1 MVEPKSN
8 TDKEEGTGMDE
19 TTGAVEHERHSLPGK
34 PAQPYVLMRHSK
46 REKVRRHAKRKARPL
61 RGHPRWAPTNEQSDM
76 SCAILLFPSGKTSRA
91 KHRYRWMYDSDQMD
105 DVEQDMAWKKER
117 YFNGAFRH
125 CMKVKYATSY
135 TVAKTVLM
143 EKFGPDEEIAD

>member
-8 TDKEEGTGMDE
+8 TDKEEETGMDE

-46 REKVRRHAKRKARPL
+46 REKVRRHAKRKARAL

-76 SCAILLFPSGKTSRA
+76 SCAILLMPSQKASKA
-91 KHRYRWMYDSDQMD
+91 KRRFRWMYDTSTMD
-105 DVEQDMAWKKER
+105 EIEEDILFKKER
-117 YFNGAFRH
+117 LLQRSISPLHEGQ
-125 CMKVKYATSY
+125 
-135 TVAKTVLM
+135 
-143 EKFGPDEEIAD
+143 I